1 MYNGRSNFLLNSNLG
16 MSYTKMK
23 ETICHEDEWNYNN
36 INVEITWRCQIGEH
50 QCYPIGYH

>member
-1 MYNGRSNFLLNSNLG
+1 MYNGWSNFLLNSNLG

-50 QCYPIGYH
+50 